1 MLVDKLRMAV
11 TPKKNA
17 KIVKPSDDSL
27 QLYAIDEKD
36 RKRRLVF
43 SNVIEKG
50 VL

>member
-1 MLVDKLRMAV
+1 MLVDKLGV
-11 TPKKNA
+11 PIPPKKNA

-36 RKRRLVF
+36 RKRSLVF
-43 SNVIEKG
+43 PNVIEKG